1 VRHTT
6 CVGVT
11 GAMRTTT
18 KTICGLLAA
27 LLLVPAA
34 ASAKTHVAVGLGDQH
49 ASTFGAPAF
58 RALHV
63 KKARYFIRWDA
74 AKVPYAMAA
83 ADEYVRA
90 ANAAHV
96 RVLMHFSTNNF
107 AHGRAKLPSTRAYRK
122 YVGRLV
128 RHYKSMGVR
137 EFGVWNEENHSSQ
150 PTYKNARRAAAYY
163 RTLRQIC
170 KHCTIV
176 ALDVLDQRGVQGYI
190 ARWFRALPSSYRHRR
205 IYVGIHNYSDTN
217 RRRSSGTAAI
227 IRATRRYNR
236 HAKFWLT
243 ETGGVV
249 NFGRSWPC
257 NEQRAASRIGY
268 MFKLARKFR
277 HSIKRLYAF
286 SWSGSNCVGFDAGL
300 VRADGS
306 TRPGYRTF
314 KSKARSFIR

>member
-1 VRHTT
+1 
-6 CVGVT
+6 
-11 GAMRTTT
+11 MRLTT
-18 KTICGLLAA
+18 KMICGLVAA
-27 LLLVPAA
+27 LFMVPAA

-49 ASTFGAPAF
+49 ASTFAAPAF

-74 AKVPYAMAA
+74 AKVPSALAA
-83 ADEYVRA
+83 ADDYVRA

-96 RVLMHFSTNNF
+96 RVLLHISTNNF
-107 AHGRAKLPSTRAYRK
+107 AHGRAKLPSTSSYRK
-122 YVGRLV
+122 WVGRLV
-128 RHYKSMGVR
+128 RHYKQLGVH
-137 EFGVWNEENHSSQ
+137 EFGVWNEENHVSQ
-150 PTYKNARRAAAYY
+150 PTYKNARRAAGFY
-163 RTLRQIC
+163 RVMRQVC
-170 KHCTIV
+170 HHCTIV

-190 ARWFRALPSSYRHRR
+190 SRWFRALPRSYRHRK

-217 RRRSSGTAAI
+217 RRRSRGTSAI

-249 NFGRSWPC
+249 KFGGAWPC
-257 NEQRAASRIGY
+257 NEQRAANRIAY

-277 HSIKRLYAF
+277 SRITRLYAF
-286 SWSGSNCVGFDAGL
+286 SWTGNNCQGFDAGL

-314 KSKARSFIR
+314 KSKARSFTR

>member
-1 VRHTT
+1 
-6 CVGVT
+6 
-11 GAMRTTT
+11 M
-18 KTICGLLAA
+18 ICGLMAA

-49 ASTFGAPAF
+49 ASTFAAPAF

-74 AKVPYAMAA
+74 AKVPSALAA
-83 ADEYVRA
+83 ADDYVRA

-96 RVLMHFSTNNF
+96 RVLLHFSTNNF
-107 AHGRAKLPSTRAYRK
+107 GHGVAKLPSTRAYRSN
-122 YVGRLV
+122 VGRLV
-128 RHYKSMGVR
+128 RHFKKLGVR
-137 EFGVWNEENHSSQ
+137 EFGVWNEENHVSQ
-150 PTYKNARRAAAYY
+150 PTYKNAARAAGYY
-163 RTLRQIC
+163 RTLRSIC
-170 KHCTIV
+170 HHCTIV

-190 ARWFRALPSSYRHRR
+190 GRFFRALPLSYRSRK
-205 IYVGIHNYSDTN
+205 IVVGIHNYSDTN
-217 RRRSSGTAAI
+217 RLRSRGTSAI
-227 IRATRRYNR
+227 IRAARGYNR

-249 NFGRSWPC
+249 NFGGAFPC
-257 NEQRAASRIGY
+257 NEKRAASRISY

-277 HSIKRLYAF
+277 RNISRLYAF
-286 SWSGSNCVGFDAGL
+286 SWTGSNCQGFDAGL

-314 KSKARSFIR
+314 KSRARSFTR